1 VNAYRSSDYVGR
13 AFWNDADDSQH
24 YRAAPG
30 DGAPADSAPDE
41 RAPADAAP
49 GQVAVRTDATGR
61 RREFCLGRGAHTHYW
76 NASAHPVAAAL
87 DQLVVEPL

>member
-13 AFWNDADDSQH
+13 AFRNNADDSRH
-24 YRAAPG
+24 YRAAPAEC
-30 DGAPADSAPDE
+30 APAE
-41 RAPADAAP
+41 RAPADGAP
-49 GQVAVRTDATGR
+49 ELVAVRTDATGR

-87 DQLVVEPL
+87 DQLVAEPV